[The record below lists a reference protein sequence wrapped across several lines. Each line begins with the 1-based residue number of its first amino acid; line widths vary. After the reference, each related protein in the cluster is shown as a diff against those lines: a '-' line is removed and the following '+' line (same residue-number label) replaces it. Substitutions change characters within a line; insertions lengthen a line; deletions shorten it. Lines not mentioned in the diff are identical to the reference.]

1 MSCGTTS
8 VDSHLSIH
16 LLPMLVAT
24 GSFSAERGLPVIFCV
39 DFNHFKSIIMSALLH
54 KKNFD
59 MLISEPV

>member
-1 MSCGTTS
+1 
-8 VDSHLSIH
+8 
-16 LLPMLVAT
+16 MLVAT
-24 GSFSAERGLPVIFCV
+24 GSFLPERGLPVIFCV